1 MQHWLFD
8 ASDYHLIDS
17 KNSDD
22 DLDEENRYW
31 DDFDA
36 DIWGDE
42 SEYDG

>member
-8 ASDYHLIDS
+8 ASDHHLIDS